1 MRDFKNEKEK
11 NPLFRHKVLEH
22 PTEEIKVKMEIT
34 KPFKDAL
41 TRQSNEAVRIENR
54 NNVEL
59 LNSKSEFHHPP
70 TSRIIVDRNKKLIG

>member
-1 MRDFKNEKEK
+1 MRDFTNQKLKS
-11 NPLFRHKVLEH
+11 PLVKHKILEH
-22 PTEEIKVKMEIT
+22 PTEDIKVKMEIT

-54 NNVEL
+54 KGDQL

-70 TSRIIVDRNKKLIG
+70 TARISVEKM